1 MPHLPQRRP
10 PLTCILW
17 LLLALAGPAFG
28 QGGAGDGVPLG
39 AAANWAVGE
48 RLLADGDA
56 RGALP
61 YLHLAYRGEPDE
73 PQIALGFQEAL
84 AAEGFIE
91 DAIGVMNRLLAAQP
105 DSVSWRLRRS
115 SLQLRAGRPEQA
127 LEDLEAVRNA
137 GAATLEVITAE
148 ARILSELGRADQA
161 LDIYRDGLA
170 RFPAQGAGLYLGMAD
185 VLQQAGEPAGIPPLM
200 EEAIAAYP
208 ADPGLRLVQLR
219 ALAALS
225 RDAEALAAARL
236 ADEELFRTA
245 LEPAAAFDPE
255 TGEIVR
261 PPAAPETSIPV
272 PADGFQVELADFYAR
287 HGRTAEALAVLE
299 PLARSGELDQQ
310 PSLWLARLLLGT
322 GRVEEGAA
330 LVGQINER
338 WPDAARGWYL
348 RGKLAEDRTDWPAA
362 VTFHRRAVSLAER
375 DPELRVA
382 LVRALL
388 VAGERELAAADPDA
402 AGLALR
408 EDLRTQAT
416 VALTLIPDGDH
427 QGQLVLGYA
436 FRTLDDLQRAA
447 ERFGLAGAS
456 PDLRRTALIQQSI
469 CLDEA
474 GRPGRARQALETLH
488 REYPDD
494 PEVANSLGYFL
505 AEKGQDLETAE
516 RLVLLALA
524 AEPGNGAFLDSM
536 GWVYHRQGRQ
546 DEALDYL
553 IRAVNV
559 LPADPV
565 ILEHLGTVLLVLGQP
580 QEARNAFTRS
590 LEAGGDAQRLEAA
603 IAAADSAAGSRP

>member
-1 MPHLPQRRP
+1 MPNLPQRRR

-17 LLLALAGPAFG
+17 LLLVLAGPAFG
-28 QGGAGDGVPLG
+28 QEGAGDGVPLG

-61 YLHLAYRGEPDE
+61 YLHLAYRAEPDE

-84 AAEGFIE
+84 AAEGFTE
-91 DAIGVMNRLLAAQP
+91 DAIGVMNRLVAAQP

-115 SLQLRAGRPEQA
+115 SLLLRAGRPENA
-127 LEDLEAVRNA
+127 LEDLEAVRNS
-137 GAATLEVITAE
+137 GAASLEVITAE
-148 ARILSELGRADQA
+148 ARIVAEMGRPGQA
-161 LDIYRDGLA
+161 LDIYREGLA
-170 RFPAQGAGLYLGMAD
+170 RFPEQGAGLYLGMAD

-208 ADPGLRLVQLR
+208 ADPGLRLVLLR

-225 RDAEALAAARL
+225 LDAEALAAARQ
-236 ADEELFRTA
+236 ADADLFR
-245 LEPAAAFDPE
+245 AAPEQAPAFDPE
-255 TGEIVR
+255 TGEALP
-261 PPAAPETSIPV
+261 PPAPEKTIPV

-299 PLARSGELDQQ
+299 PLAHSGELDQQ

-322 GRVEEGAA
+322 GRVEEGTA
-330 LVGQINER
+330 LVAQINER

-348 RGKLAEDRTDWPAA
+348 RGKLAEDRADWPAA
-362 VTFHRRAVSLAER
+362 VTFHRRAVSLADR

-388 VAGERELAAADPDA
+388 VAHERELAVAEPDA

-408 EDLRTQAT
+408 EDFRTQAT
-416 VALTLIPDGDH
+416 VALTQIPDGDH

-436 FRTLDDLQRAA
+436 FRALGDLERAA
-447 ERFGLAGAS
+447 QRFGLAGES
-456 PDLRRTALIQQSI
+456 PELRRTALIQQSI

-474 GRPGRARQALETLH
+474 GRPGRARRALETLH
-488 REYPDD
+488 REYPED

-516 RLVLLALA
+516 QLVQLALA

-590 LEAGGDAQRLEAA
+590 LEAGGDGPRLEAA

>member
-1 MPHLPQRRP
+1 MPDLPQRRH
-10 PLTCILW
+10 LTACILC
-17 LLLALAGPAFG
+17 LLLVVAGPARA
-28 QGGAGDGVPLG
+28 QGTADDGVPVG

-61 YLHLAYRGEPDE
+61 YLHLAYRAEPDE
-73 PQIALGFQEAL
+73 PRIALGFQEAL
-84 AAEGFIE
+84 AAEGYLN
-91 DAIGVMNRLLAAQP
+91 DAIGVMDRLVASQP

-115 SLQLRAGRPEQA
+115 SLQLRAGRPELA
-127 LEDLEAVRNA
+127 LEDLEAVRNSGEA
-137 GAATLEVITAE
+137 SLEVITAE
-148 ARILSELGRADQA
+148 ARILAETGRTGQA

-170 RFPAQGAGLYLGMAD
+170 RFPDQGAGLYLGMAD
-185 VLQQAGEPAGIPPLM
+185 VMQQAGEPAGIPPLM

-208 ADPGLRLVQLR
+208 ADPGLRLVLLR

-225 RDAEALAAARL
+225 EDEEALAVARRADQDLTAA
-236 ADEELFRTA
+236 
-245 LEPAAAFDPE
+245 EPAPVFDPD
-255 TGEIVR
+255 TGEALVPEAG
-261 PPAAPETSIPV
+261 PPTTIPV

-299 PLARSGELDQQ
+299 PLAAAGDLDLQ

-330 LVGQINER
+330 LVEDINTR

-348 RGKLAEDRTDWPAA
+348 RGKLAEDRGDWPAA
-362 VTFHRRAVSLAER
+362 VAFHRQAVALAER

-388 VAGERELAAADPDA
+388 VVHERELAVRDPDA

-408 EDLRTQAT
+408 DDLRTQAT
-416 VALTLIPDGDH
+416 AALTLIPDGDH

-436 FRTLDDLQRAA
+436 FRALGDLERAA
-447 ERFGLAGAS
+447 QRFELAGGS

-474 GRPGRARQALETLH
+474 GRPGRARMALETLH
-488 REYPDD
+488 QEFPED

-505 AEKGQDLETAE
+505 AEKGEDLATAE
-516 RLVLLALA
+516 KLVLLALA

-559 LPADPV
+559 LPTDPV
-565 ILEHLGTVLLVLGQP
+565 ILEHLGTVLLALGQP
-580 QEARNAFTRS
+580 QEARNAFVRA
-590 LEAGGDAQRLEAA
+590 LEAGGDPPRLETA
-603 IAAADSAAGSRP
+603 IAAADSAAGRP